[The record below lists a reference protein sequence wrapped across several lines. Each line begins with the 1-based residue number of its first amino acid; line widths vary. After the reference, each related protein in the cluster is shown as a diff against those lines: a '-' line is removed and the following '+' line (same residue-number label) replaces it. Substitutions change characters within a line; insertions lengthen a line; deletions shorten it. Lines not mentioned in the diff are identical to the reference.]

1 MRVVRG
7 GLARAVAVLGIGLL
21 ATACTVVTGGK
32 AQAPPSVEPRPLT
45 GEAITQVL
53 VDDTTLSRILNQP
66 FVIDSR
72 LPPRF
77 GGPEALQGVRSS
89 SPADCLGVA
98 EMLHQSVYGAS
109 KVNDVAVEAW
119 RHAARPA
126 QLTSIKEGVVSLA
139 TAADAHALFSRF
151 AQQWQ
156 SCDGHTVYCRTMC
169 SDSRRRSRTS
179 KSRRPFSREPLR
191 SRSIRD
197 IRIRRRFRRGGPSV
211 YGAIAWSRSRSTSSM
226 RRPVAGRFERYQRD
240 GFRHRAP
247 HDGKGQRAEL
257 SARSTRYMGA
267 LAGWNI
273 PEPSAS
279 SSARI
284 TCTTALI
291 NARWVNACGKLPRC
305 RPVRGSISSA

>member
-1 MRVVRG
+1 MTVVRG

-21 ATACTVVTGGK
+21 AAACTVVTGGK
-32 AQAPPSVEPRPLT
+32 AQAPPSLEPRSLT

-53 VDDTTLSRILNQP
+53 VGDKMLSRILNQP

-77 GGPEALQGVRSS
+77 GGPEALQDLGSS

-139 TAADAHALFSRF
+139 TAADANALFSRF

-156 SCDGHTVYCRTMC
+156 SCDGHTVLLPDAVFRLKAEITNVQVAP
-169 SDSRRRSRTS
+169 SVLAGTVSIAFDS
-179 KSRRPFSREPLR
+179 PG
-191 SRSIRD
+191 
-197 IRIRRRFRRGGPSV
+197 RIRRRFQRGGPSV
-211 YGAIAWSRSRSTSSM
+211 YGAIALSRSRSTSSM
-226 RRPVAGRFERYQRD
+226 HRAGRCKD
-240 GFRHRAP
+240 RALP
-247 HDGKGQRAEL
+247 TPRL
-257 SARSTRYMGA
+257 STSRTS
-267 LAGWNI
+267 
-273 PEPSAS
+273 
-279 SSARI
+279 
-284 TCTTALI
+284 
-291 NARWVNACGKLPRC
+291 
-305 RPVRGSISSA
+305 